1 MTSLL
6 QFTVRQVAEM
16 EARFTSVERISY
28 YIRSV
33 PTEAEPEIPDK
44 KPAPNWPD
52 GGAIRLSGI
61 KVNTTWIFKPEVFK
75 TRDVYVPLK
84 KMFFLRLLLLFKT
97 DALSWWS
104 TSGAER
110 YQLWNPK
117 LREDRYCWKDRLWQ
131 VISWRVAMATS
142 WTHRGHHA
150 YWWCWYNSDRYVQ
163 WTNRLKHVC

>member
-33 PTEAEPEIPDK
+33 PSEAEPEIPDK

-75 TRDVYVPLK
+75 TRNVHVPLK
-84 KMFFLRLLLLFKT
+84 KNLF
-97 DALSWWS
+97 S
-104 TSGAER
+104 
-110 YQLWNPK
+110 
-117 LREDRYCWKDRLWQ
+117 
-131 VISWRVAMATS
+131 ATA
-142 WTHRGHHA
+142 T
-150 YWWCWYNSDRYVQ
+150 V
-163 WTNRLKHVC
+163 V